1 MDVGEWLRGLGLG
14 QYEEKFRDNKIDLDV
29 LPELTADDL
38 RDIGVVAVG
47 DRRRLLAA
55 IATVAGVK
63 PSSDTSSSAPEPTRS
78 KGPQISAERRPI
90 AVMFCD
96 LVGSTELAS
105 RIGAEDWRELVSA
118 YLDGASASVTEFGG
132 HVLKRLGD
140 GLMAL
145 FGYPAAQE
153 NDAERAV
160 RAALAIQRVL
170 AEINRQNSSRGAPE
184 LSARIGIESG
194 PVVVDATGEVFG
206 DAPNVAAR
214 VQAAAEP
221 GSVLVTGNIQ
231 RQVAGLFVAEEL
243 TPRKLKGVSEPVHLF
258 RIIRASSAGRRSAGR
273 QLTPIVGRDEE
284 IAMLVRRWDR
294 ARHGDGQLAIIVG
307 EPGLGKSRLIAEL
320 HTRLAD
326 TPHTWVEWSCS
337 QLLQNTPWH
346 PIVEWGR
353 LRFGGVDAPA
363 ERRLAD
369 LENSLADVKLDP
381 AENVPL
387 LAALLDIPLPTD
399 RASTLSSE
407 ELRRRQLAALT
418 AWVMAGA
425 RTQPIVLAVED
436 LHWADP
442 TTLDVLRG
450 IAERGSQAPLFVAA
464 TARPEFRPPWAMRSH
479 HGVVSLAPLDRGQV
493 REMLTEL
500 SARHALPRNVI
511 EDVAARTGGVPLFV
525 EELTRLL
532 LERGAQGDA
541 HAIPPT
547 LQQSLTARLD
557 RLGPAREVAQIGSVI
572 GRDFSYELL
581 RAVANMDEA
590 PLQAAL
596 ERLAE
601 AEILMVQGLPP
612 QSSYRFKH
620 VLIQDAAYQSLLRAS
635 QKVQHRRVAETLE
648 EQFPDTVEKRP
659 ELLAHHYT
667 EAGLAEPAVVYWR
680 TAGQRA
686 AARAANIE
694 AIDHLRRALSLLE
707 ALPKRA
713 ELADEE
719 LTILLALGP
728 ALMSTRSSTA
738 PEIQEVY
745 GRARQLARDAGKVKE
760 LFATVCGSWMIA
772 FVSGKQEVAH
782 ACKAELFSIARKEDD
797 AGYLLQAYHCAWPG
811 ELLAGNLNSAHE
823 QIESGLPLYD
833 KDAHRDHAVLY
844 HGHDPAVCGYMS
856 DALLLQASGQP
867 DRSMARL
874 DAGLALARELAHAPT
889 LIHALWY
896 AAETHFLRRDPVG
909 VATLVAEWLPTAS
922 EFGSSVGVANA
933 TMMSGWAK
941 VVAGDHE
948 VGLAELRDGLD
959 RWRSTGSKTWGSVR
973 LGRAAAAFIEA
984 GDADEGAALLAEA
997 FQVMDGNGERW
1008 YEAELLR
1015 LQGAILLRSS
1025 SISMVEAEKC
1035 LERAI
1040 TVARSQGA
1048 RLFELRAVTAL
1059 VRSPCDPE
1067 EHRRRKALLGAIYGS
1082 FTEGFDLPDFKEAR
1096 SLLDEWA

>member
-1 MDVGEWLRGLGLG
+1 MDVGVWLRGLGLG
-14 QYEEKFRDNKIDLDV
+14 QYEEKFRDNKIEMDV

-55 IATVAGVK
+55 IAAAASVK
-63 PSSDTSSSAPEPTRS
+63 PSSDVSSAPRPAPPR
-78 KGPQISAERRPI
+78 GPQIWAERRPI

-96 LVGSTELAS
+96 LVGSTDLAS
-105 RIGAEDWRELVSA
+105 RVGAEDWRELVNE
-118 YLDGASASVTEFGG
+118 YLDGASASVTGFGG

-160 RAALAIQRVL
+160 RAALDIQRVL
-170 AEINRQNSSRGAPE
+170 TEINGRNSRRGAPE
-184 LSARIGIESG
+184 LAARIGLESG
-194 PVVVDATGEVFG
+194 SVVVDGTGEVFG

-221 GSVLVTGNIQ
+221 GSVLVTRNIQ
-231 RQVAGLFVAEEL
+231 RQVSGLFVAEEL
-243 TPRKLKGVSEPVHLF
+243 APQRLKGVPEPVQLY
-258 RIIRASSAGRRSAGR
+258 RIVRASGAGRRVTGR

-284 IAMLVRRWDR
+284 VAMLVRRWER
-294 ARHGDGQLAIIVG
+294 ARRGDGQLAMIVG
-307 EPGLGKSRLIAEL
+307 EPGLGKSRLIEEL
-320 HTRLAD
+320 HARLAD

-337 QLLQNTPWH
+337 QLLQNTPLH

-353 LRFGGVDAPA
+353 LRFGGVEAPA
-363 ERRLAD
+363 ERRLAE
-369 LENSLADVKLDP
+369 LENSLAHVKLDP

-387 LAALLDIPLPTD
+387 LAPLLDIPLPSD
-399 RASTLSSE
+399 RASTLASE

-418 AWVMAGA
+418 AWVMASA
-425 RTQPIVLAVED
+425 RTQPVVLAIED

-442 TTLDVLRG
+442 TTLDVLRVL
-450 IAERGSQAPLFVAA
+450 AERGAQAPLLIVA
-464 TARPEFRPPWAMRSH
+464 TSRPEFRPPWAMRSH
-479 HGVVSLAPLDRGQV
+479 HGVVSLAPLDSSQV
-493 REMLTEL
+493 REMVSEL
-500 SARHALPRNVI
+500 SALHALPGKVV

-532 LERGAQGDA
+532 LERGSQGDA

-581 RAVANMDEA
+581 NAVADMNEA
-590 PLQAAL
+590 SLQAAL

-601 AEILMVQGLPP
+601 ADILMAQGLPP
-612 QSSYRFKH
+612 QSTYRFKH
-620 VLIQDAAYQSLLRAS
+620 GLIQDAAYQSLLRAN

-648 EQFPDTVEKRP
+648 RQFPETVEKRP

-667 EAGLAEPAVVYWR
+667 EAGLVEPAIVYWR
-680 TAGQRA
+680 KAGQRTA
-686 AARAANIE
+686 KRAANIE
-694 AIDHLRRALSLLE
+694 AIDQLRRGLSLLE
-707 ALPKRA
+707 VLPDRA
-713 ELADEE
+713 ALADEE

-745 GRARQLARDAGKVKE
+745 GRARQLARGAGKVKE

-772 FVSGKQEVAH
+772 FVSGKQEVAD
-782 ACKAELFSIARKEDD
+782 ACKAELFSIARREND

-811 ELLAGNLNSAHE
+811 ELLTGNLNSAHE
-823 QIESGLPLYD
+823 HIDAGLPLYD

-844 HGHDPAVCGYMS
+844 HGHDPAVCGYLS
-856 DALLLQASGQP
+856 DALVLQASGQP

-874 DAGLALARELAHAPT
+874 GAGLALARELAHAPT
-889 LIHALWY
+889 LNHALWY
-896 AAETHFLRRDPVG
+896 AAETYFLRRDPVG
-909 VATLVAEWLPTAS
+909 VATLVAEWLPTVS
-922 EFGSSVGVANA
+922 EFGSSLGVANA
-933 TMMSGWAK
+933 TMLNGWAK
-941 VVAGDHE
+941 VVAGDRE
-948 VGLAELRDGLD
+948 AGLAEMRNGLD
-959 RWRSTGSKTWGSVR
+959 RWRATGSKTWGSVR

-984 GDADEGAALLAEA
+984 GDAGQGAALLTEA

-1008 YEAELLR
+1008 YEAELHR
-1015 LQGAILLRSS
+1015 LQGVALMRSS
-1025 SISMVEAEKC
+1025 SIRTVEAEEC
-1035 LERAI
+1035 FERAI

-1059 VRSPCDPE
+1059 VRSQCDPE
-1067 EHRRRKALLGAIYGS
+1067 ERGRRKALLDSIYSG
-1082 FTEGFDLPDFKEAR
+1082 FTEGFDTPDLREAR
-1096 SLLDEWA
+1096 ALLDELA